1 MNNNKSKIRSIL
13 LVTLALIVGVSIY
26 FRFMNPVYNNMDR
39 VSADVEVSSKE
50 LVSSYILN
58 EKSANSIYRGKI
70 VEVDGIVKEVTFL
83 NNRNTI
89 LLYGSSKYS
98 SVICDMQSNQIE
110 EVKKLKKGQKI
121 RIKGVCKGFL
131 KDAILLHCIL
141 TNTQIDE

>member
-1 MNNNKSKIRSIL
+1 MNYKNKIKPLVLIL
-13 LVTLALIVGVSIY
+13 VLITTVSIY
-26 FRFMNPVYNNMDR
+26 FKYSEPAFSDISKVATDI
-39 VSADVEVSSKE
+39 EVNSKE

-58 EKSANSIYRGKI
+58 EKTANTAYRGKI

-83 NNRNTI
+83 NDRNTI
-89 LLYGSSKYS
+89 ILYGSSKHS
-98 SVICDMQSNQIE
+98 NVICDMQLSQAE
-110 EVKKLKKGQKI
+110 EVRKLVKGQKI